1 MACVLKLLY
10 FVLCFLMSYAQDC
23 IVLYVSIFN
32 NAFYH
37 ADATLCFVNF
47 SKSLS
52 FRDIVSNHIFLE
64 QNAVF
69 HSFLLRN

>member
-47 SKSLS
+47 
-52 FRDIVSNHIFLE
+52 
-64 QNAVF
+64 
-69 HSFLLRN
+69 FLLLN